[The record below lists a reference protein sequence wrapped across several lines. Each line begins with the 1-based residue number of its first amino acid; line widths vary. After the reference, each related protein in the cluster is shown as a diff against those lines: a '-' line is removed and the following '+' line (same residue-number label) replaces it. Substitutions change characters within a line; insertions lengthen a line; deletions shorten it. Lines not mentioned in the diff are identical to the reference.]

1 MLWRRTSASQH
12 IAVTNFAQSA
22 LPLVFKFVTKNF
34 MSRGADIAFLSVCVL
49 AHLALPCICVT
60 SALSA
65 RSRTRYSHRF
75 MLACFDVVVLV
86 AVRLPLF
93 LPTP

>member
-49 AHLALPCICVT
+49 VRLALQLR
-60 SALSA
+60 AF
-65 RSRTRYSHRF
+65 RSQCS
-75 MLACFDVVVLV
+75 
-86 AVRLPLF
+86 LPYALF
-93 LPTP
+93 LPFQVGLIRCRGARRLPFFFSTP